1 MAMKSVLEVLQSTA
15 AYFAK
20 AGIES
25 PRLNIEHLLAHV
37 LGKAKRMEL
46 YLEFDRPLSETELAP
61 LRDLVRRRA
70 QGEPLQHLLGSVEF
84 LGRTFKTDARAL
96 IPRPET
102 ELLAEKILSRF
113 PTTPSRV
120 LDVGTGS
127 GVLALTLAAQW
138 PESEVS
144 AIDISEAALSLAKEN
159 ALSLGLDA
167 RVAFVHGSLL
177 EPASGTFQCVVAN
190 LPYVPEREI
199 PTLSREVQFDPVLAL
214 AGGPDGTE
222 LIRAL
227 ILSARAHLQG
237 LLALEIG
244 HAQSAALAEALSE
257 AGYSDISPESDYNNR
272 NRFLFA
278 TYG

>member
-1 MAMKSVLEVLQSTA
+1 MKSVLEVLQSTA

-20 AGIES
+20 AGVES

-37 LGKAKRMEL
+37 LGKAKRMDL
-46 YLEFDRPLSETELAP
+46 YLEFDRPLSEVELAP
-61 LRDLVRRRA
+61 LRELVRRRA
-70 QGEPLQHLLGSVEF
+70 QGEPLQHLLGNVEF

-102 ELLAEKILSRF
+102 ELLAEKILARF
-113 PTTPSRV
+113 PEPPARV

-138 PESEVS
+138 
-144 AIDISEAALSLAKEN
+144 SEAEVQAVDVSGTALTLAKEN
-159 ALSLGLDA
+159 AISLGLEN
-167 RVAFVHGSLL
+167 RVAFHQGNLL
-177 EPASGTFQCVVAN
+177 EPVSGVFQCIVAN
-190 LPYVPEREI
+190 LPYVPEAEI
-199 PTLSREVQFDPVLAL
+199 ATLSREVQFDPVLAL
-214 AGGPDGTE
+214 AGGKDGTD
-222 LIRAL
+222 LIRSL

-244 HAQSAALAEALSE
+244 HAQSSTLADALSE
-257 AGYSDISPESDYNNR
+257 AGYANISAETDYNHR